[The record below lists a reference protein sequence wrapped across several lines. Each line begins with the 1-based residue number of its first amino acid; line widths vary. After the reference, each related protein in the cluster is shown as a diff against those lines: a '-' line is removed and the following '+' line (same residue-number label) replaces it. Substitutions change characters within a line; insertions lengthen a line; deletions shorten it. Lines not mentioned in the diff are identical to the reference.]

1 MDVIRLLDTFFV
13 LVVLAGLVL
22 LGLATRRRWLARG
35 GGTFECSVRVPRGS
49 AKTRGAHADHA
60 DRAGRG
66 RGWVLGVARYTGDQ
80 IDWYRVFS
88 PSPRPRHSWA
98 RRDVLVRT
106 RRMATGAESLVLPV
120 GSVVVECGIAGRTVE
135 LGMGEGELTGFLAW
149 LEAAP
154 PGQNVSVA

>member
-1 MDVIRLLDTFFV
+1 MDVIRLLDAFVV
-13 LVVLAGLVL
+13 LVVLAGLLL

-35 GGTFECSVRVPRGS
+35 GGTFECSVRTARRSAQRRG
-49 AKTRGAHADHA
+49 
-60 DRAGRG
+60 DRPGRG

-88 PSPRPRHSWA
+88 PSPRSRHTWA
-98 RRDVLVRT
+98 RRDVLVRS
-106 RRMATGAESLVLPV
+106 RRVAAGVETLALPV
-120 GSVVVECGIAGRTVE
+120 GSVVIECDIAGRTVE